1 MNRRQFTAGASLL
14 AIAAAPHSA
23 LAQAGPAL
31 RAAVEGPGRTP
42 ANKAR
47 DPFRHPVE
55 SLTFWGL
62 KPGMTIVEIDPG
74 AAGYW
79 NEILVAYAAA
89 TGGHYVAAAAP
100 HFAGAG
106 PVEALSLSSA
116 AIGPAGSADLVLTA
130 RNIHNMMW
138 EPGLLAKAL
147 NDIHGVL
154 KPNGILAIEE
164 HRADPLAQV
173 DTPTRP
179 ASTGYVA
186 VAHVVDAARQA
197 GFRLDAQSEINANP
211 KDTKDYPF
219 GVWTLPPVRQS
230 SARNQPS
237 PAGFD
242 RAKYDAI
249 GESDRM
255 TLRFRKVG

>member
-1 MNRRQFTAGASLL
+1 MNRRQFSAGVSLL
-14 AIAAAPHSA
+14 AIAAAPRIA
-23 LAQAGPAL
+23 LAQPGPAL
-31 RAAVEGPGRTP
+31 RAAVDGAGRTP

-89 TGGHYVAAAAP
+89 TGGHYIATAAP

-106 PVEALSLSSA
+106 PVEQLSLTSGPIA
-116 AIGPAGSADLVLTA
+116 AAGSVDLVLTA

-147 NDIHGVL
+147 KDFHDAL
-154 KPNGILAIEE
+154 KPNGILAVEE
-164 HRADPLAQV
+164 HRADPTPQV

-179 ASTGYVA
+179 ASTGYVT

-197 GFRLDAQSEINANP
+197 GFRLEAQSEINANP
-211 KDTKDYPF
+211 KDAKDYPF

-237 PAGFD
+237 PPGFD

-255 TLRFRKVG
+255 TLRFRKAG

>member
-1 MNRRQFTAGASLL
+1 MNRRQFTAAASLL
-14 AIAAAPHSA
+14 VIATAPRIA
-23 LAQAGPAL
+23 LAQPGPAL
-31 RAAVEGPGRTP
+31 KAAIEGPGRTP
-42 ANKAR
+42 ANKVR
-47 DPFRHPVE
+47 DPFRHPAE

-62 KPGMTIVEIDPG
+62 RPGMTVVEIDPG

-79 NEILVAYAAA
+79 TEILVAYAAA
-89 TGGHYVAAAAP
+89 TGGRYIAAAAP
-100 HFAGAG
+100 HFAGQG
-106 PVEALSLSSA
+106 PVETLSLTSGPIA
-116 AIGPAGSADLVLTA
+116 PAGSADLVLTA

-138 EPGLLAKAL
+138 EPGLLDKAL
-147 NDIHGVL
+147 GDIRAAL

-164 HRADPLAQV
+164 HRADPTAEV
-173 DTPTRP
+173 DTPRP
-179 ASTGYVA
+179 AATGYVT
-186 VAHVVDAARQA
+186 VANVVAAARKA

-237 PAGFD
+237 PPGFD
-242 RAKYDAI
+242 RAKFDAI

-255 TLRFRKVG
+255 TLRFRKIG